1 MTRGRWLGWGLAALL
16 LVLAIAYLSMVRIT
30 IQPRDQA
37 RPAMAPAQRI
47 EAEPVDRQPLVLPVA
62 GITRRQLSDTW
73 GDSRGG
79 GARQHNAIDIMAPRG
94 TPVLAAASGRVEK
107 RFESGDG
114 GHTLYVRLPDG
125 RTVHYYAHLDRY
137 LANEGQVVRQGQ
149 PIATVGDT
157 GSATGTPHLHFEIKT
172 MRPGE
177 RWWQGANVNPYP
189 LLMRGGD

>member
-1 MTRGRWLGWGLAALL
+1 
-16 LVLAIAYLSMVRIT
+16 MVRIT
-30 IQPRDQA
+30 VLPRDPA
-37 RPAMAPAQRI
+37 RPAVATSQTI
-47 EAEPVDRQPLVLPVA
+47 QAEPVDRQPLVVPVE

-73 GDSRGG
+73 GQSRAG
-79 GARQHNAIDIMAPRG
+79 GAREHHAIDIMAPRG

-107 RFESGDG
+107 IFESGNG
-114 GHTLYVRLPDG
+114 GHTVYVRLPDQ

-137 LANEGQVVRQGQ
+137 LAGEGQVVRQGQ

-157 GSATGTPHLHFEIKT
+157 GSATGAPHLHFEIKT

-177 RWWQGANVNPYP
+177 RWWQGVNVNPYP

>member
-1 MTRGRWLGWGLAALL
+1 MTRGRWIGWGLVALL
-16 LVLAIAYLSMVRIT
+16 LVLAAAYLSMVRIT
-30 IQPRDQA
+30 VLPADQA
-37 RPAMAPAQRI
+37 RPAVAQRI
-47 EAEPVDRQPLVLPVA
+47 EAEVVDRQPLVLPVA
-62 GITRRQLSDTW
+62 GMTRRQLSDTW
-73 GDSRGG
+73 GQSRGG
-79 GARQHNAIDIMAPRG
+79 GAREHHAIDIMAPRG

-107 RFESGDG
+107 RFESGNG
-114 GHTLYVRLPDG
+114 GHTLYVRLPDR

-137 LANEGQVVRQGQ
+137 LAGEGQVVRQGQ

-157 GSATGTPHLHFEIKT
+157 GSAAGAPHLHFEIKT

>member
-1 MTRGRWLGWGLAALL
+1 MTRGRWIGWGLAALL
-16 LVLAIAYLSMVRIT
+16 LVLAVAYLSMVRIT
-30 IQPRDQA
+30 VLPRDQA
-37 RPAMAPAQRI
+37 RPAVASPQTI
-47 EAEPVDRQPLVLPVA
+47 EAEAVDRQPLVLPVA

-73 GDSRGG
+73 GQSRGG
-79 GARQHNAIDIMAPRG
+79 GARAHHAIDIMAPRG
-94 TPVLAAASGRVEK
+94 TAVLAAASGRVEK
-107 RFESGDG
+107 RFESGNG
-114 GHTLYVRLPDG
+114 GHTLYVRLPDR

-137 LANEGQVVRQGQ
+137 LTGEGQVVRQGQ

-157 GSATGTPHLHFEIKT
+157 GSATGSPHLHFEIKT